1 MNNVVIDGITEIEH
15 NVTIFPYAS
24 IGLIPQDLKFK
35 GEKIQNFILEK
46 LQN

>member
-35 GEKIQNFILEK
+35 GENSK
-46 LQN
+46 LYIGKKL